1 MSSSQTEKEDAVM
14 DISSQEEHMIQA
26 LREVAL
32 PPLFVLI
39 RIRNDI
45 LNDTVNIEEG
55 RRNEIVNT
63 LERYIAPLWED
74 YHKVK
79 NAQANEGASNLE

>member
-1 MSSSQTEKEDAVM
+1 M
-14 DISSQEEHMIQA
+14 DISSQEERMIQA

-74 YHKVK
+74 YHKEK
-79 NAQANEGASNLE
+79 NAQANEGASNPD

>member
-1 MSSSQTEKEDAVM
+1 M

-63 LERYIAPLWED
+63 LEQYIAPLWED
-74 YHKVK
+74 YHKEK
-79 NAQANEGASNLE
+79 NAQANEGASDLE

>member
-1 MSSSQTEKEDAVM
+1 M

-74 YHKVK
+74 YHKEK
-79 NAQANEGASNLE
+79 NAQTNEGASSPE

>member
-1 MSSSQTEKEDAVM
+1 M

-74 YHKVK
+74 YHKEK
-79 NAQANEGASNLE
+79 NAQAIEGALNPE

>member
-1 MSSSQTEKEDAVM
+1 M

-55 RRNEIVNT
+55 RRNEIVST
-63 LERYIAPLWED
+63 LEQYIAPLWED
-74 YHKVK
+74 YHKEK
-79 NAQANEGASNLE
+79 NAQANEGASNPE

>member
-1 MSSSQTEKEDAVM
+1 M

-45 LNDTVNIEEG
+45 LNDTVNIEES

-74 YHKVK
+74 YHKEK
-79 NAQANEGASNLE
+79 NAQAIEGASNPE

>member
-1 MSSSQTEKEDAVM
+1 MN
-14 DISSQEEHMIQA
+14 ISPQEENMIQA

-45 LNDTVNIEEG
+45 LHDTVHIEEG
-55 RRNEIVNT
+55 RRNEMVNT
-63 LERYIAPLWED
+63 LETYIAPLWED
-74 YHKVK
+74 YHQEK
-79 NAQANEGASNLE
+79 NSRAKEGLSSPE